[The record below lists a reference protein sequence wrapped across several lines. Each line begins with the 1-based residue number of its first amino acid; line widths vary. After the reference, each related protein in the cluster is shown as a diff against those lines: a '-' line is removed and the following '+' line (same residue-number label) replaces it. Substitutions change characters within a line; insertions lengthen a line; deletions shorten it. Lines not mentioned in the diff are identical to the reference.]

1 MASNAEIDEERQSEM
16 KSYGISDFSSS
27 STIPTSRNKFDD
39 LVPFSQLQKDGSIL
53 IRDFATFIQAI
64 GKVYYLAANP
74 QVRTGKVKEE
84 FGDKQYRVFYRGQTI
99 LYGKNHNEMKPSAYR
114 NGDRSKEVNASIS
127 AVLKLPPFNGLK
139 ISREAIE
146 GMIQQYGGVS
156 RWIDVVDNIW
166 VALWFACHRAWTASD
181 IAETDKAKMHKH
193 SSMCY
198 VHYERRVPE
207 LEKEDK
213 RYAYVVLLGVE
224 EKLELTSPGFYK
236 SQRDELLNL
245 RQALPSQFIRP
256 HAQHGWLVR
265 RRKGSGYVKDLKD
278 MIHGIIKIPLEI
290 ALDWL
295 GNSKA
300 FLVDSIFPPPAFD
313 TGWRDL
319 MFRDEVAKQRVFL
332 QRL

>member
-1 MASNAEIDEERQSEM
+1 MSP
-16 KSYGISDFSSS
+16 YCISDFKSS
-27 STIPTSRNKFDD
+27 STIPTSRNRFDD
-39 LVPFSQLQKDGSIL
+39 LEPFAESQKDGSIL

-64 GKVYYLAANP
+64 GKVHYLAANP
-74 QVRTGKVKEE
+74 QVREGNVKKE
-84 FGDKQYRVFYRGQTI
+84 FGGRQYRIFYRGQTT
-99 LYGKNHNEMKPSAYR
+99 LYGKNYDEMKPSAYR
-114 NGDRSKEVNASIS
+114 GLDRSKDVEDGIDL
-127 AVLKLPPFNGLK
+127 VLKIPPFDGVE

-146 GMIQQYGGVS
+146 GMIQQYGGLS

-181 IAETDKAKMHKH
+181 IAETDKAKAHNH
-193 SSMCY
+193 SPMQY
-198 VHYERRVPE
+198 VHYEKRVPE

-213 RYAYVVLLGVE
+213 RYAYVVLIGVE
-224 EKLELTSPGFYK
+224 EKLELKSPGFYK

-265 RRKGSGYVKDLKD
+265 RRKGSGCVRDLKG
-278 MIHGIIKIPLEI
+278 MIHGVIKIPLDI

-295 GNSKA
+295 GTSKA
-300 FLVDSIFPPPAFD
+300 FSVDSIFPPPAFD

-319 MFRDEVAKQRVFL
+319 MFRDEMAKRHVFFQRV
-332 QRL
+332 